1 MGGHGAMV
9 GPGGGRVTQVW
20 RGHGVSVSTRG
31 AVLPG
36 PGGQVIVRR
45 EAVMT
50 QVMGLV
56 TMMVRGAMVAT
67 MGRVAMIMV
76 TSVVTM
82 GEVGWA
88 LGVMGGRG
96 MLHWL
101 ASAAGSIGPR
111 VGGGPAHY
119 HMSHVS

>member
-1 MGGHGAMV
+1 
-9 GPGGGRVTQVW
+9 
-20 RGHGVSVSTRG
+20 
-31 AVLPG
+31 
-36 PGGQVIVRR
+36 
-45 EAVMT
+45 MT

-56 TMMVRGAMVAT
+56 TMMVRGAMVPT

-82 GEVGWA
+82 GEVGRA

-101 ASAAGSIGPR
+101 ASAAGSVGPR

-119 HMSHVS
+119 HMSHVTCPMSHD